1 MLRQVRSIAGPFLT
15 MTLIAGVALLVR
27 LGLVL
32 HALR

>member
-1 MLRQVRSIAGPFLT
+1 MLRQVRSSAGPFLT
-15 MTLIAGVALLVR
+15 WTSIAGATLLVR